1 MNLLLFACEDSIDT
15 QEEWNEFNRSLLQV
29 KPSGGSR
36 GRIGRGPSFWRSF
49 FFIFGFPPPPPPI
62 PRSAT
67 FSGLARH
74 RGISIPRPPFSQILD
89 PPLKSAGLL

>member
-49 FFIFGFPPPPPPI
+49 FFIFF
-62 PRSAT
+62 
-67 FSGLARH
+67 L
-74 RGISIPRPPFSQILD
+74 ILRACV
-89 PPLKSAGLL
+89 SVCGCVCVNV